1 MITWKQLCQNVL
13 TGSAAAVY
21 TAPTGTATAIH
32 QASAWNPS
40 GGVVTLKLY
49 IVPAAGAAAD
59 ATTIWSTNVP
69 AGASVQIPQVIGHK
83 LQTGQ
88 QLYAV
93 GAGLTLTVS
102 GAENVQQ

>member
-1 MITWKQLCQNVL
+1 MITWKQLCQSVL
-13 TGSAAAVY
+13 TGTAAAVY

-32 QASAWNPS
+32 QASAWNPGAS
-40 GGVVTLKLY
+40 VVQLKLY
-49 IVPAAGAAAD
+49 IVPAAGTAAD

-69 AGASVQIPQVIGHK
+69 AGASVQLPQVIGHK
-83 LQTGQ
+83 LQAGQ

-93 GAGLTLTVS
+93 GAGVTLTAS